1 MSELLTRRAFLNKIS
16 IAGSAAAG
24 IVISVPII
32 AYLLSPLLNR
42 DARPWQRI
50 GPVDDYEVGQ
60 TVQIDLQDPSPLPWA
75 GRTALMSGWLRRTE
89 TGFICFS
96 VHCTHL
102 GCPVNW
108 LAKGQIFLCP
118 CHGGVFNAD
127 GQPVGG
133 PPQRPLQRHDVRVQD
148 GFVEVR
154 PVALKV
160 R

>member
-1 MSELLTRRAFLNKIS
+1 MSELLDRRAFLNRIS

-42 DARPWQRI
+42 DPRHWQRV
-50 GPVDDYEVGQ
+50 GMVEDFTVGQ

-89 TGFICFS
+89 TGFVCFS

-108 LAKGQIFLCP
+108 LEKGQIFLCP
-118 CHGGVFNAD
+118 CHGGVFNAE
-127 GQPVGG
+127 GQPTGG
-133 PPQRPLQRHDVRVQD
+133 PPQTPLQRHDVRVEN